1 MVRRLASAYFAGAVA
16 ALATSL
22 LVWVVARADLLA
34 LLGVSWEPR
43 LSWDWLE
50 PRLLWGSFW
59 ALGLP
64 TVRRRLQ
71 SVTRAA
77 LVLSL
82 GPALF
87 ELFYLLPEGGH
98 GMLGVGYGA
107 LTPVFVLGSNALWG
121 WIVSL
126 VVVRAE
132 GAS

>member
-16 ALATSL
+16 ALVTSL

-34 LLGVSWEPR
+34 LLGVSWESR
-43 LSWDWLE
+43 LTWNWLE

-64 TVRRRLQ
+64 AVRRRLQ

-82 GPALF
+82 APALF
-87 ELFYLLPEGGH
+87 ELFYLLPESGH

-107 LTPVFVLGSNALWG
+107 LTPVFVLGTNACWG

-132 GAS
+132 GAG